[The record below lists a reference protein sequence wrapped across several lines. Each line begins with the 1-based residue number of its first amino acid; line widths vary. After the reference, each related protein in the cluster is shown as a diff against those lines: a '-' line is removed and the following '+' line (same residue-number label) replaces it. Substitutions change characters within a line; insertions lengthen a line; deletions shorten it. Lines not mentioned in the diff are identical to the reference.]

1 MQRYF
6 LAKGDRA
13 GAAVIVEGLPTS
25 TYQGADGVC
34 VELATVYMKTR
45 CDACKK
51 DGYISPRGPRHAGT
65 AENGQQHA
73 LSGDVNA
80 CGCNPPPVFHAV
92 RTMSEIIGN
101 GDIAQ
106 MSAAVAR
113 FSTND
118 SPENE
123 WHWIGFSLR
132 DEGRYEGMHCV
143 AHFADGSI
151 ETGVF
156 DASNVVSFSRPN
168 GSACNRVELLPD
180 SDNARIPPSVADAL
194 VSTILG

>member
-34 VELATVYMKTR
+34 VELATVYMKTW

-65 AENGQQHA
+65 AENGRQHA

-80 CGCNPPPVFHAV
+80 CGCNPPPVFQV
-92 RTMSEIIGN
+92 FRTMSEVIGDS
-101 GDIAQ
+101 DIAR
-106 MSAAVAR
+106 MSPAAAR
-113 FSTND
+113 FSADD
-118 SPENE
+118 SAVDA

-132 DEGRYEGMHCV
+132 GEGSYEGLRCA
-143 AHFADGSI
+143 AHFADGSV

-156 DASNVVSFSRPN
+156 DFRNVVSFSRPN
-168 GSACNRVELLPD
+168 DSECNRVELLPD
-180 SDNARIPPSVADAL
+180 DSGPRGQRSVADAL
-194 VSTILG
+194 VSIFVE